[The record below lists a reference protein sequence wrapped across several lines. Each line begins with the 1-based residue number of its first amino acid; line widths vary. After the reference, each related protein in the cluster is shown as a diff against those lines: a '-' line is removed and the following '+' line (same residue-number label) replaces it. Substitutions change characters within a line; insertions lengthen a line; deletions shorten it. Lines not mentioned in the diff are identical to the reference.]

1 MACHLYREEWSAA
14 IPAAA
19 CVEVFHNFTL
29 LHDDIMDEAS
39 LRRGKDAVHVAYGI
53 PSAILSGDAMLIYA
67 FKYLES
73 YEAESFK
80 KLSSLFSRVS
90 ISICA
95 GQQEDMDFEQSED
108 VSISDY
114 IRMIEHKTSVLLGA
128 AIQMGGIIGGC
139 SESDEKHLYEFGK
152 NIGIAFQIQD
162 DILDVYGD
170 QEKVGK
176 IVAGDIIN
184 NKKTY
189 LYLKALE
196 LLDEKGKARLIEL
209 YNTTPA
215 SVDDKI
221 EEVRKLFRSCA
232 AEAYAQELK
241 EAYYTLGVSHLEALN
256 LESGKKQPL
265 RDLAEFL
272 IMRDH

>member
-1 MACHLYREEWSAA
+1 MACHLYQEEWQEA
-14 IPAAA
+14 IHAAA

-39 LRRGKDAVHVAYGI
+39 LRRGKEAVHIAYGI

-67 FKYLES
+67 FKYLEV
-73 YEAESFK
+73 YGAESFK
-80 KLSSLFSRVS
+80 KLSSLFSSVS
-90 ISICA
+90 IAICA
-95 GQQEDMDFEQSED
+95 GQQEDMDFENSET
-108 VSISDY
+108 VTISDY
-114 IRMIEHKTSVLLGA
+114 IRMIENKTSVLLGA

-139 SESDEKHLYEFGK
+139 TEEDENHLYEFGK

-162 DILDVYGD
+162 DILDVFGD
-170 QEKVGK
+170 QDKVGK

-189 LYLKALE
+189 LYLKALD
-196 LLDEKGKARLIEL
+196 LLDEKGKARLKSL
-209 YNTTPA
+209 YASTPEA
-215 SVDDKI
+215 VEKKI
-221 EEVRKLFRSCA
+221 EEVRSIFRSCA

-241 EAYYTLGVSHLEALN
+241 EAYYILGVSHLEALN
-256 LESGKKQPL
+256 LEGDKKQPL

-272 IMRDH
+272 IKRDH